1 MKAALLL
8 LAAVANPIPDRL
20 PPVDQCAADASFQH
34 FRVELQRVIE
44 AKDAEALAN
53 MLAADV
59 QVDFGGTSGKAE
71 FARTWGLDHASRSQL
86 WDELRRALAYGCAKD
101 GNAFV
106 MPSLSV
112 QSDDTLDPF
121 ETLIALP
128 GTKLREQPDDAA
140 SEVATLDWHVLRV
153 TESTDVAPWSGVT
166 LVDGRKGFVNG
177 EEVLTPLGYRLF
189 FERNGGEWLITAFVA
204 GD

>member
-1 MKAALLL
+1 MRGSTR
-8 LAAVANPIPDRL
+8 I
-20 PPVDQCAADASFQH
+20 
-34 FRVELQRVIE
+34 
-44 AKDAEALAN
+44 
-53 MLAADV
+53 
-59 QVDFGGTSGKAE
+59 TSGKAA
-71 FARTWGLDHASRSQL
+71 FARTWGLDHASPSQL
-86 WDELRRALAYGCAKD
+86 WDELRRSLAYGCAKD
-101 GNAFV
+101 GNVFV

-112 QSDDTLDPF
+112 QSGETLDPF
-121 ETLIALP
+121 ETLVALP

-177 EEVLTPLGYRLF
+177 EDVLTLLGYRLF
-189 FERNGGEWLITAFVA
+189 FEQNGGKWLITAFVA